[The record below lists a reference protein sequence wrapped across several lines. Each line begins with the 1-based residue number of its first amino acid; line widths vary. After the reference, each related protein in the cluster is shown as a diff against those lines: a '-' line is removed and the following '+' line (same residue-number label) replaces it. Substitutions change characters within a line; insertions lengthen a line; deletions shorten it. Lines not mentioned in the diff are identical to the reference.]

1 MSVTATQR
9 KQVSFSEYLLR
20 PYDRK
25 RTELIDGIIIEM
37 AEASPLH
44 VLIIKLLQRLLDE
57 HLLATASEMETYSG
71 CGIEIPRVD
80 RGSNT
85 RTPDLVVCSQSQFED
100 MLGLTKAIFLQGN
113 PPAIAIEV
121 SSPSNT
127 KTDTEDK
134 RVEYALAG
142 VAEYWI
148 VNPVGGY
155 VLMLSLVDQTYAEI
169 GIFREGE
176 AIQSKLL
183 PDFRP
188 MAGALLKGRLSAS

>member
-1 MSVTATQR
+1 MTATATQR
-9 KQVSFSEYLLR
+9 QFVSFSEYLLR

-25 RTELIDGIIIEM
+25 RTELVDGTIRVM

-44 VLIIKLLQRLLDE
+44 VLIIKLLQRLLDNY
-57 HLLATASEMETYSG
+57 LQDTASEMETYSG
-71 CGIEIPRVD
+71 CGVEIPRVD
-80 RGSNT
+80 RDSNT
-85 RTPDLVVCSQSQFED
+85 RTPDLVVCSQAQFED

-134 RVEYALAG
+134 RIEYALAG
-142 VAEYWI
+142 IDEYWI
-148 VNPVGGY
+148 VNPVDGY
-155 VLMLSLVDQTYAEI
+155 VMTLSLVGQMYEEI
-169 GIFREGE
+169 GTFRGSE
-176 AIQSKLL
+176 AIHSKLL

-188 MAGALLKGRLSAS
+188 IASTLLRGKRVES

>member
-1 MSVTATQR
+1 MIATATQR
-9 KQVSFSEYLLR
+9 QSVSFSEYLLR

-25 RTELIDGIIIEM
+25 RTELVDGTIREM

-44 VLIIKLLQRLLDE
+44 VLIIKLLQRLLDN
-57 HLLATASEMETYSG
+57 HLRDTASELETYSG
-71 CGIEIPRVD
+71 CGVEIPRAD
-80 RGSNT
+80 RDSNT
-85 RTPDLVVCSQSQFED
+85 RTPDLVVCSQAQFED

-127 KTDTEDK
+127 RTDTEDK
-134 RVEYALAG
+134 RIEYALAG
-142 VAEYWI
+142 VDEYWI
-148 VNPVGGY
+148 VNPVDGY
-155 VLMLSLVDQTYAEI
+155 VMTLLLVDQAYEEI
-169 GIFREGE
+169 GTFRGGE

-188 MAGALLKGRLSAS
+188 TADTLLRGKRLER

>member
-1 MSVTATQR
+1 MSVTATECQ
-9 KQVSFSEYLLR
+9 QVSFSQYLLH

-25 RTELIDGIIIEM
+25 RTELVDGAIIEM

-44 VLIIKLLQRLLDE
+44 VLIIKLLQRLLDQ
-57 HLLATASEMETYSG
+57 HLQATASELETYSG

-85 RTPDLVVCSQSQFED
+85 RTPDLVVCSQAQFED
-100 MLGLTKAIFLQGN
+100 MLGLTKAIFLRGN

-127 KTDTEDK
+127 RTDTEDK
-134 RVEYALAG
+134 RTEYALAG

-148 VNPVGGY
+148 VNPVDGY
-155 VLMLSLVDQTYAEI
+155 VLTLSLIDQIYEEI
-169 GIFREGE
+169 GVFREEE
-176 AIQSKLL
+176 AIQSRLL

-188 MAGALLKGRLSAS
+188 TAGTLLKGKLSAQ